1 MYASWEDTVVAFMAP
16 RSGKTTAQAVPF
28 VLSAP
33 GRGHRH
39 LQQVRPVGRHRRAA
53 RRATGGQVWL
63 FDPQRITYQ
72 PQTWWWDLL
81 RGLRTVEDAHRLA
94 GHFVLTVADEN
105 RRDLWGPA
113 AQDLLAALFL
123 AAASSGHTLHEVAGW
138 LNEPAV
144 PTPIELLAD
153 AGFTAMA
160 ASLRGAQ
167 NGAAETRDGI
177 YQTARTA
184 AKAMTDPEIMAWVT
198 PPRRGTLPV
207 FDPDDFA
214 ASRDTLYLLSKSRS
228 AAAPLIAAL
237 SDTAMRAAERR
248 AERLGGRLDPPLV
261 VPLDEAAN
269 ICRIA
274 DLPDLYSHL
283 GSRGITPVTILQS
296 YEQGVTVWGEHGM
309 ATLWGAATKKIIGA
323 GVDSPRLARDL
334 ATLVGQH
341 DVPVRTINY
350 GDGRA
355 SESVSLRR
363 QDILE
368 PAAIRALPPGT
379 ALLLA
384 TGIKPAL
391 IHLTPWYAG
400 PRAAEI
406 TAAHR
411 RPRRSRSA
419 SRRSKPTPGTATS
432 PPTHRSRSRDDRPC
446 LVVRSAHQRQPP
458 SFPAE
463 PPGDAA
469 PRARLTADRQDGHQP
484 PEPVYTAVEDWV
496 IDYFLPMFR
505 RTLGGEFRWCGQ
517 WWRHGEAIS
526 RLTCPV
532 ARLGSAAP
540 AARHRDRHLVPRPPR
555 PPAADPDGRPR
566 PLLPVQRNR
575 PPRTARG
582 GRHAI
587 ARRMVGRQPTATTA
601 RRQRAGHAGWMSSG
615 PVTTVTDPYP
625 AGLDPAHILAICTH
639 ATGGR
644 PGLAVGARD
653 GMCVCLPSRRAARSA
668 RAALARVGYRVTD
681 DSGPRG
687 RDLVVTGW
695 NPAGLE
701 SRLNAMRVVLHQL
714 AENPS
719 PTARAVIERF
729 RSLPGAAQS
738 PRSGLG
744 DPR

>member
-1 MYASWEDTVVAFMAP
+1 MSRALGPRPSMAPGGTAAGWTVLIGCWALAGLAALIWAGAKIAALVTTGAVEPFGMQFIADLAHGRTSHAWPHTPTPAVTTTAAVLTTTAAFLAAAVARFIARHRAVPGDPVAALARNPRMLAMTRLPAARAAIGLRRSLAGADARGLDPAEAGLALGQLIRPGQNASWTRSPATGARARNAGPLVYASWEDTVVAFMAP
-16 RSGKTTAQAVPF
+16 RSGKTTAQAIPF

-33 GRGHRH
+33 GAVIATSNKAD
-39 LQQVRPVGRHRRAA
+39 LWTATATLRAG
-53 RRATGGQVWL
+53 ATGGKVWL
-63 FDPQRITYQ
+63 FDPQHITWQ
-72 PQTWWWDLL
+72 PQAWWWNLL
-81 RGLRTVEDAHRLA
+81 HGLRTVEEAHRLA
-94 GHFVLTVADEN
+94 GHFVLTVADEH

-123 AAASSGHTLHEVAGW
+123 AAASSGHTLHDVAGW

-198 PPRRGTLPV
+198 PPRDGALPM
-207 FDPDDFA
+207 FDPGQFA

-341 DVPVRTINY
+341 DVPIRTLSY
-350 GDGRA
+350 GDGRV

-406 TAAHR
+406 TAAL
-411 RPRRSRSA
+411 SA
-419 SRRSKPTPGTATS
+419 AQQQIRDRAIHAS
-432 PPTHRSRSRDDRPC
+432 PASPSE
-446 LVVRSAHQRQPP
+446 QPP
-458 SFPAE
+458 
-463 PPGDAA
+463 G
-469 PRARLTADRQDGHQP
+469 
-484 PEPVYTAVEDWV
+484 
-496 IDYFLPMFR
+496 
-505 RTLGGEFRWCGQ
+505 
-517 WWRHGEAIS
+517 
-526 RLTCPV
+526 
-532 ARLGSAAP
+532 
-540 AARHRDRHLVPRPPR
+540 
-555 PPAADPDGRPR
+555 
-566 PLLPVQRNR
+566 
-575 PPRTARG
+575 
-582 GRHAI
+582 
-587 ARRMVGRQPTATTA
+587 
-601 RRQRAGHAGWMSSG
+601 
-615 PVTTVTDPYP
+615 
-625 AGLDPAHILAICTH
+625 
-639 ATGGR
+639 
-644 PGLAVGARD
+644 
-653 GMCVCLPSRRAARSA
+653 
-668 RAALARVGYRVTD
+668 
-681 DSGPRG
+681 
-687 RDLVVTGW
+687 
-695 NPAGLE
+695 
-701 SRLNAMRVVLHQL
+701 
-714 AENPS
+714 
-719 PTARAVIERF
+719 
-729 RSLPGAAQS
+729 S
-738 PRSGLG
+738 PR
-744 DPR
+744 

>member
-1 MYASWEDTVVAFMAP
+1 MYACWEDTVVAFMAP
-16 RSGKTTAQAVPF
+16 RSGKTTAQAIPF

-33 GRGHRH
+33 G
-39 LQQVRPVGRHRRAA
+39 PVIATSNKSDLWAATATLRAG
-53 RRATGGQVWL
+53 ATGGRVWL
-63 FDPQRITYQ
+63 FDPQHITYQ
-72 PQTWWWDLL
+72 PQAWWWNLL
-81 RGLRTVEDAHRLA
+81 AGLRTVEDAHRLA
-94 GHFVLTVADEN
+94 GHFVLTVADEH

-144 PTPIELLAD
+144 PTPVELLAD

-198 PPRRGTLPV
+198 PPRRGLLPV
-207 FDPDDFA
+207 FDPEEFA
-214 ASRDTLYLLSKSRS
+214 ASCDTLYLLSKSRS

-283 GSRGITPVTILQS
+283 GSRGIIPVTILQS
-296 YEQGVTVWGEHGM
+296 YEQGITVWGEHGM

-341 DVPVRTINY
+341 DVPVRTLSY

-406 TAAHR
+406 TAAQ
-411 RPRRSRSA
+411 A
-419 SRRSKPTPGTATS
+419 
-432 PPTHRSRSRDDRPC
+432 
-446 LVVRSAHQRQPP
+446 
-458 SFPAE
+458 
-463 PPGDAA
+463 
-469 PRARLTADRQDGHQP
+469 
-484 PEPVYTAVEDWV
+484 
-496 IDYFLPMFR
+496 
-505 RTLGGEFRWCGQ
+505 
-517 WWRHGEAIS
+517 
-526 RLTCPV
+526 
-532 ARLGSAAP
+532 
-540 AARHRDRHLVPRPPR
+540 
-555 PPAADPDGRPR
+555 
-566 PLLPVQRNR
+566 
-575 PPRTARG
+575 
-582 GRHAI
+582 
-587 ARRMVGRQPTATTA
+587 
-601 RRQRAGHAGWMSSG
+601 
-615 PVTTVTDPYP
+615 
-625 AGLDPAHILAICTH
+625 
-639 ATGGR
+639 GR
-644 PGLAVGARD
+644 PG
-653 GMCVCLPSRRAARSA
+653 
-668 RAALARVGYRVTD
+668 T
-681 DSGPRG
+681 
-687 RDLVVTGW
+687 
-695 NPAGLE
+695 
-701 SRLNAMRVVLHQL
+701 
-714 AENPS
+714 
-719 PTARAVIERF
+719 
-729 RSLPGAAQS
+729 
-738 PRSGLG
+738 
-744 DPR
+744 DPRPGHPGRPLAPQPAPQPALLGGIR

>member
-1 MYASWEDTVVAFMAP
+1 MDPAEAGLALGRLLRAGRRPGAAVYASWEDTVVAFMAP

-33 GRGHRH
+33 GAVIATSNKSD
-39 LQQVRPVGRHRRAA
+39 LWAATATLRAA
-53 RRATGGQVWL
+53 HTSGRVWL

-113 AQDLLAALFL
+113 AQDLLAALLL
-123 AAASSGHTLHEVAGW
+123 AAASSGHTLHDVAEW

-153 AGFTAMA
+153 VGFTAMA

-177 YQTARTA
+177 YQTGRTA

-198 PPRRGTLPV
+198 PPRRATLPV

-248 AERLGGRLDPPLV
+248 AERLGGRLDPPMV

-341 DVPVRTINY
+341 DVPIRTISY

-406 TAAHR
+406 TVAAH
-411 RPRRSRSA
+411 A
-419 SRRSKPTPGTATS
+419 A
-432 PPTHRSRSRDDRPC
+432 
-446 LVVRSAHQRQPP
+446 QEQIRQK
-458 SFPAE
+458 
-463 PPGDAA
+463 
-469 PRARLTADRQDGHQP
+469 
-484 PEPVYTAVEDWV
+484 
-496 IDYFLPMFR
+496 
-505 RTLGGEFRWCGQ
+505 
-517 WWRHGEAIS
+517 AIE
-526 RLTCPV
+526 
-532 ARLGSAAP
+532 
-540 AARHRDRHLVPRPPR
+540 
-555 PPAADPDGRPR
+555 ADPWY
-566 PLLPVQRNR
+566 RN
-575 PPRTARG
+575 
-582 GRHAI
+582 
-587 ARRMVGRQPTATTA
+587 QPT
-601 RRQRAGHAGWMSSG
+601 
-615 PVTTVTDPYP
+615 DPP
-625 AGLDPAHILAICTH
+625 
-639 ATGGR
+639 
-644 PGLAVGARD
+644 
-653 GMCVCLPSRRAARSA
+653 
-668 RAALARVGYRVTD
+668 
-681 DSGPRG
+681 
-687 RDLVVTGW
+687 
-695 NPAGLE
+695 
-701 SRLNAMRVVLHQL
+701 
-714 AENPS
+714 
-719 PTARAVIERF
+719 F
-729 RSLPGAAQS
+729 
-738 PRSGLG
+738 
-744 DPR
+744 